1 MPEEAELKLSVR
13 PEHAARIGRHPV
25 VRKLKT
31 GRAST
36 KHMVG
41 TYFDTPDLL
50 LRRREMSLRVRAVDH
65 RFIQTLKRMKPA
77 EGAILERDEWEAD
90 VAGETPDVS
99 KLDANG
105 VRQIFEADGVA
116 ASLRPLFKTDVQRT
130 VWLLRDADTEIEL
143 TLDIGEIRDQNGGR
157 VPVCEAELELKSG
170 DARRLYDVAL
180 ALNDRVD
187 CTVNGVAKSE
197 RGYALY
203 RKEAPAPIKAS
214 RVALARGTT
223 VWQGFV
229 AICRNCL
236 AQLEANAPV
245 AREGRDPEGIHQA
258 RVAIRRLRA
267 AFKVFKPVLPEE
279 RRAYFAKDLRW
290 LQRQLGDARDLDVF
304 LVEMLEPMR
313 KHLPKDRALTEL
325 RDRVVKAR
333 AAAQVRARKALE
345 SRRYGRLRLELERWF
360 ADPLGVDADPALG
373 RSVRWFARRSIRKA
387 QDKMIAAGS
396 DIDGLPEAGL
406 HALRIRGKQV
416 RYCAEFFAS
425 VFPEKGPRRHAKLL
439 AQLQDCLGALND
451 SAVANEVLARLERTG
466 GPLDPRAKAQV
477 VGWFAA
483 RIHEERQ
490 NLGRIWARV
499 STVDAYWAKLR

>member
-1 MPEEAELKLSVR
+1 MPVEAELKLSVR

-50 LRRREMSLRVRAVDH
+50 LRRREMSLRVRAVDR

-77 EGAILERDEWEAD
+77 QGAILERDEWEAD
-90 VAGETPDVS
+90 VAGESPDIS
-99 KLDANG
+99 KLEASA
-105 VRQIFEADGVA
+105 VRQIFAADGVA

-130 VWLLRDADTEIEL
+130 VWRLRDADAEIEL
-143 TLDIGEIRDQNGGR
+143 ALDVGEIRDQNGGR
-157 VPVCEAELELKSG
+157 VPVCEAELELKAG

-187 CTVNGVAKSE
+187 CTVSGLAKSE

-203 RKEAPAPIKAS
+203 RKEVMVPVKAS
-214 RVALARGTT
+214 RVALKRSTT
-223 VWQGFV
+223 VWQSFV

-267 AFKVFKPVLPEE
+267 AFKVFKPVLSEE
-279 RRAYFAKDLRW
+279 KRVFFAKDLRW

-304 LVEMLEPMR
+304 LGEMLDPMR
-313 KHLPKDRALTEL
+313 AHLPKDPALIAL
-325 RDRVVKAR
+325 RGRVVKAR
-333 AAAQVRARKALE
+333 AAAQVRAQKALE

-360 ADPLGVDADPALG
+360 AEPLGADADPALS

-387 QDKMIAAGS
+387 NDKMIAAG
-396 DIDGLPEAGL
+396 DDLAGLSEAKL

-416 RYCAEFFAS
+416 RYCVEFFAS
-425 VFPEKGPRRHAKLL
+425 LFAEKGPRRHARLL
-439 AQLQDCLGALND
+439 ARLQDCLGGLND
-451 SAVANEVLARLERTG
+451 SAVANEVLTRLERAG
-466 GPLDPRAKAQV
+466 GPLDPRAKANV

-483 RIHEERQ
+483 RIHEERK
-490 NLGRIWARV
+490 NLDRIWARL
-499 STVDAYWAKLR
+499 SDVDAYWASR